1 VRGGAAQHRGPCSH
15 PTSRR
20 LVAFLGGTIGN
31 LYVEERGAFLG
42 ALADHLLPG
51 DTLLLGT
58 DLVKPVERLVAAYD
72 DARGITA
79 AFVKNVFVVLNR
91 ELGAD
96 FDPDA
101 YSYTGAGSHGP
112 RPGRETV

>member
-1 VRGGAAQHRGPCSH
+1 
-15 PTSRR
+15 
-20 LVAFLGGTIGN
+20 
-31 LYVEERGAFLG
+31 
-42 ALADHLLPG
+42 
-51 DTLLLGT
+51 
-58 DLVKPVERLVAAYD
+58 VKPVERLVAAYD